1 MNCTKQDYKGLS
13 DIVEKFA
20 TDQQYWS
27 VKFFEAWDIMQ
38 KNGYPTGLKEGP
50 FSGWFGSYSLKK
62 QGRTD
67 IEALKAEMGNGG
79 IVFTDPKV
87 NTTYM

>member
-13 DIVEKFA
+13 DIVDKFA

-38 KNGYPTGLKEGP
+38 QNGYPTGLTEGP

-67 IEALKAEMGNGG
+67 VEVLKAEMENGG

-87 NTTYM
+87 